1 VIAADD
7 LSTATST
14 NAFVYV
20 LARPGILTNPI
31 PTTVLQGGTARF
43 SILATGAPPLYYR
56 WLRAGVLWESNLFPT
71 LTITNCHPTNSANF
85 RCIVGNLAATASSLP
100 GTGVP
105 LLVLADFDR
114 DGMADIWETNYFGA
128 ASTNNANNA
137 NDDPDQD
144 GMNNRQE
151 YVANTNPTNAA
162 SVLKLATTITNNAVL
177 TFLSQSSVWYSVQY
191 QTNLALTNW
200 SLLTNITAHTSQTRT
215 TFVATP
221 YPPPEAE
228 RYYRVVTPPTQ

>member
-1 VIAADD
+1 
-7 LSTATST
+7 
-14 NAFVYV
+14 
-20 LARPGILTNPI
+20 
-31 PTTVLQGGTARF
+31 
-43 SILATGAPPLYYR
+43 
-56 WLRAGVLWESNLFPT
+56 
-71 LTITNCHPTNSANF
+71 
-85 RCIVGNLAATASSLP
+85 
-100 GTGVP
+100 
-105 LLVLADFDR
+105 
-114 DGMADIWETNYFGA
+114 
-128 ASTNNANNA
+128 
-137 NDDPDQD
+137 
-144 GMNNRQE
+144 MNNRQE